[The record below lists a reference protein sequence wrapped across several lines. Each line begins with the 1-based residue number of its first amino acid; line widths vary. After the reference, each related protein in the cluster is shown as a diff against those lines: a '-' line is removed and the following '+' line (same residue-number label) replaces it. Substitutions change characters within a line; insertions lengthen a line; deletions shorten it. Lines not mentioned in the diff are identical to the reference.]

1 MKDSQKKSSSDKQRE
16 PNITMQSAK
25 RWLCLFLLAFSI
37 WFCIF
42 VAKAETVVE
51 PAQPGS
57 ETFRL
62 IRIERELRQKRESL
76 ERLDLE
82 EKRTFEEVLDLEE
95 SLDLSGWL
103 IGRLMQRQKS
113 VAKELEDKRRN
124 LRTIDS
130 TVCDYRRGADV
141 RLREIYEHGRT
152 ADKAAALAA
161 FSPVD
166 LGRIIRFTER
176 ILRTDGEFLSAACAQ
191 RSNLTQGSEHLNA
204 QRPRLSRQHER
215 IDEERLYRLRQLQE
229 KERLLRK
236 IESERGLC
244 QEAIRDLEEEA
255 FGLGLI
261 PGWDDQR
268 AGDAAGIDPGDEG
281 KFELQRGRLPWP
293 VQGSVV
299 STFGLQTDRTFHTT
313 TQNSGIEITTEGDAQ
328 VLAVADGTVAYLSR
342 LRGYGNLLL
351 VAHGGDYFTLYAR
364 LSEVSVSAGETVRRL
379 QNVGRVEGD
388 GSNGTPALYFEIRKG
403 RRCLDPLEWLR

>member
-1 MKDSQKKSSSDKQRE
+1 VKDSQDEVSPINEENPDTSMRK
-16 PNITMQSAK
+16 AK
-25 RWLCLFLLAFSI
+25 HWIHPFLLAFLI
-37 WFCIF
+37 WFAIF
-42 VAKAETVVE
+42 VGKAETSAE
-51 PAQPGS
+51 PAQPDS
-57 ETFRL
+57 ETSEL
-62 IRIERELRQKRESL
+62 TRIERELRQKRESL

-82 EKRTFEEVLDLEE
+82 EKQTFEEVLDLEE

-113 VAKELEDKRRN
+113 VARELEDKRRN

-130 TVCDYRRGADV
+130 TVCDYRRGADI

-152 ADKAAALAA
+152 ADKAAALAV

-166 LGRIIRFTER
+166 LGRIIRFTGR
-176 ILRTDGEFLSAACAQ
+176 ILKIDGEFLSAACAQ

-215 IDEERLYRLRQLQE
+215 VDEERLYRLKQLQE

-244 QEAIRDLEEEA
+244 LEAIRDLEEEA
-255 FGLGLI
+255 FAWGLI

-268 AGDAAGIDPGDEG
+268 TGDAAGIDPGSEG

-328 VLAVADGTVAYLSR
+328 VLAVADGTVAYVSR

-364 LSEVSVSAGETVRRL
+364 LSVVSVSAGETVRRL
-379 QNVGRVEGD
+379 QNVGRVEAD
-388 GSNGTPALYFEIRKG
+388 GSNGSPALHFEIRKG